1 MTNRIAALF
10 TLLACFSLP
19 LNAQQGLCKGALG
32 DNVFKKGD
40 FGVGEANTLATDPG
54 IAPGYRYSNSAPPN
68 DGLYIIANNTTN
80 WGSFA
85 AGGWVKTKDRSA
97 DPNGYFMVVNASLQ
111 PGLFFRDSVVVC
123 GNTTYQF
130 SADVINLMLPN
141 HPVVSIKPN
150 ISFLVD
156 GKEVYT
162 SGDVP
167 QDGQW
172 RTYGFSFTSPP
183 NATKIVLSLRNNAPG
198 GQGNDLG
205 LDNISFQPCGPKI
218 TLNSLNKIC
227 ASDFVD
233 LKPII
238 DVENPKS
245 LSYQWQKS
253 EDQGLTWNNIQGA
266 TEINHR
272 AEKPRE
278 GQSYRIM
285 AAASALQLSNP
296 VCTYFSPT
304 TIVEQKRSPKLEQRI
319 ICPGGSVTINGQ
331 VFRDSGQ
338 FKIVL
343 KTPQG
348 CDSLVTY
355 QINMENWSRYR
366 IQGDSIICPENNSV
380 LIAGDFAQYRWSTGA
395 TTSSISVESPG
406 RFSVSVTSKNGCPAS
421 HSLLIQAKELQ
432 GVMEKIDPTCA
443 LGKNGQITISQVSG
457 VNRPLT
463 YTLNGKDFQSSN
475 VFKGLS
481 AGTYRA
487 GVQASP
493 ACKLTRTLTLEN
505 PRPFKLE
512 NLDDFQIK
520 QFDSLQLF
528 PRGND
533 PINFYRWS
541 PREGLNCV
549 NCAEPFARPLK
560 NTRYQVLA
568 ISDKGCAD
576 STQSSITVIPRLN
589 TFAPNVFSPNRDG
602 VNDFFTLYCDKGIA
616 KIRLLVLTDRWGNE
630 VFKVSNALPNSNET
644 QWNGISKGKWL
655 SQGVFLWRAELE
667 YYDGEQKRL
676 SGEVMLMR

>member
-1 MTNRIAALF
+1 MATRIAFLF
-10 TLLACFSLP
+10 VIVASTFLP
-19 LNAQQGLCKGALG
+19 LKAQQGLCKGALG

-54 IAPGYRYSNSAPPN
+54 IAPGYRYSNSTPPN
-68 DGLYIIANNTTN
+68 DGLYIITNNTTS

-85 AGGWVKTKDRSA
+85 TDGWVKTKDRSA

-111 PGLFFRDSVVVC
+111 PGLFFQDSVVVC

-130 SADVINLMLPN
+130 SADVINLMRPN
-141 HPVVSIKPN
+141 HPVVSIRPN

-156 GKEVYT
+156 GKEVYA

-227 ASDFVD
+227 AADFID

-238 DVENPKS
+238 DIENPSS

-253 EDQGLTWNNIQGA
+253 EDQGLTWGNVQGA
-266 TEINHR
+266 TGINHR

-278 GQSYRIM
+278 GQAYRIM
-285 AAASALQLSNP
+285 AAASALQLNNP

-304 TIVEQKRSPKLEQRI
+304 TIVEQKRSPKLEQRT
-319 ICPGGSVTINGQ
+319 ICPGGNVTVNGQ
-331 VFRDSGQ
+331 VLRDSGQ
-338 FKIVL
+338 YNIIL

-380 LIAGDFAQYRWSTGA
+380 LNAGDFAQYRWSTGA
-395 TTSSISVESPG
+395 TTSSISVENPG
-406 RFSVSVTSKNGCPAS
+406 RYSVSVVSKNGCPAS
-421 HSLLIQAKELQ
+421 HGLLIQAKELN
-432 GVMEKIDPTCA
+432 GIMEKIDPSCA
-443 LGKNGQITISQVSG
+443 KSKSGQIIITQVSG

-475 VFKGLS
+475 VFKGLP
-481 AGTYRA
+481 AGSYRA
-487 GVQASP
+487 TVQASP
-493 ACKLTRTLTLEN
+493 ACKLSKSLTLED
-505 PRPFKLE
+505 PIPFKLE
-512 NLDDFQIK
+512 PLGDFQIK
-520 QFDSLQLF
+520 QFDSLQFL
-528 PRGND
+528 PKGNE
-533 PINFYRWS
+533 PIGFYRWT
-541 PREGLNCV
+541 PGIGLNCV

-560 NTRYQVLA
+560 NTRYQLLA
-568 ISDKGCAD
+568 TSEQGCLD
-576 STQSSITVIPRLN
+576 SIQSVITVIPRLN
-589 TFAPNVFSPNRDG
+589 TFAPTVFSPNGDG

-616 KIRLLVLTDRWGNE
+616 KIRLLVLNDRWGNE
-630 VFKVSNALPNSNET
+630 VFKISNALPNSNET
-644 QWNGISKGKWL
+644 RWDGISKGKWT
-655 SQGVFLWRAELE
+655 SQGVYLWRAELE
-667 YYDGEQKRL
+667 YYDGEQKKL
-676 SGEVMLMR
+676 SGEVMLLR